1 MVRCLNDLHQ
11 RESLPFLE
19 DWLAGMECVQKE
31 EHTMGFI
38 LSILKQL
45 SRYFIDISMMAIF
58 SLNFLWKLMLIW
70 FILKLAI

>member
-1 MVRCLNDLHQ
+1 
-11 RESLPFLE
+11 
-19 DWLAGMECVQKE
+19 
-31 EHTMGFI
+31 MGFI